1 MEMLNN
7 RRTIRKYTSK
17 EVSEDLVRTL
27 LEKAERTPTMGN
39 LQLYSVVITREA
51 EKKAQLAPAHFNQPM
66 VTGGSCC
73 SHVLR

>member
-51 EKKAQLAPAHFNQPM
+51 E
-66 VTGGSCC
+66 
-73 SHVLR
+73 